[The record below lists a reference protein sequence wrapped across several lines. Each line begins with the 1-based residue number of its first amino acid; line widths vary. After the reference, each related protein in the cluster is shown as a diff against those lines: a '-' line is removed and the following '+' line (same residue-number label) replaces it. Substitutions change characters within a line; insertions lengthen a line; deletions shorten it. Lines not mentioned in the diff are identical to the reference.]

1 VVTAQLR
8 FTLSS
13 KHDAYH
19 YGVDQMLF
27 SFILSRDSF
36 LAITMNEGSAF
47 IFMVQDWCIEQ
58 FTDDHTRWAVKGLTF
73 NFRDEVDALAFR
85 LRWC

>member
-1 VVTAQLR
+1 MTAQLH
-8 FTLSS
+8 FVLCS

-19 YGVDQMLF
+19 YGVDQMLY
-27 SFILSRDSF
+27 SFILNKDSF
-36 LAITMNEGSAF
+36 LAVSMREGNDF

-58 FTDDHTRWAVKGLTF
+58 FTDDRTRWAVKGLTF
-73 NFRDEVDALAFR
+73 NFRDEVDALSFR

>member
-1 VVTAQLR
+1 MADQLR
-8 FTLSS
+8 FGLCS

-19 YGVDQMLF
+19 YGVYKMLY

-36 LAITMNEGSAF
+36 LAVSMKEGNEF

-58 FTDDHTRWAVKGLTF
+58 FTDDRARWAVKGLSF